1 MPGLELRGRGG
12 WNSRNEAEEVMWA
25 GGKDMLG
32 LEAIVRTLAF
42 LLSYMGAVTEF

>member
-1 MPGLELRGRGG
+1 MPGLELSGRGG
-12 WNSRNEAEEVMWA
+12 WDSRNEAEEVMWA

-32 LEAIVRTLAF
+32 LEAIVGTLAF